1 MRLAIDEPGPGT
13 ACVNM
18 LSEVQPDIVKLDAA
32 LIRVIEFPGPQQAI
46 VRAIALQPAGMVEV
60 PGICS
65 PYPLNRLV

>member
-1 MRLAIDEPGPGT
+1 MRLAIDEPAPRT

-32 LIRVIEFPGPQQAI
+32 LIRVIELHGPQQAI
-46 VRAIALQPAGMVEV
+46 VHAIALQPAGTVEV
-60 PGICS
+60 PGIRS